1 MRPRVRAG
9 SFEPPSL
16 GEDVMKFVVYAF
28 VGSLLLALIALAA
41 PQRTPKPT
49 GPEVQDATVVRVV
62 ARSS

>member
-1 MRPRVRAG
+1 MN
-9 SFEPPSL
+9 
-16 GEDVMKFVVYAF
+16 FVVYAF

-41 PQRTPKPT
+41 PQKTQKPT